1 MICQSILTMFAF
13 SYSQKLEAE
22 TADSN
27 TTANSGYFIL
37 RRISHSNIFMRIN
50 LRYFGKKKD
59 SFDNRLSRNPNRP
72 IPRVKYF
79 SSVY

>member
-50 LRYFGKKKD
+50 LRYFGKKKTPLITD
-59 SFDNRLSRNPNRP
+59 CREIQTARFL
-72 IPRVKYF
+72 V
-79 SSVY
+79 